1 MYQTIANL
9 RNIEMDGL
17 AADWQTLAH
26 VFACRLNSKQRN
38 QVTIHAGIHRIES
51 IYHCFVNVAMFYII
65 TTNLH
70 PFFFIL
76 KASLRF

>member
-26 VFACRLNSKQRN
+26 VFAWRVNKPN
-38 QVTIHAGIHRIES
+38 QPRYAATEKKND
-51 IYHCFVNVAMFYII
+51 CLCNQ
-65 TTNLH
+65 
-70 PFFFIL
+70 
-76 KASLRF
+76 

>member
-26 VFACRLNSKQRN
+26 VFASRLNMSATAWQLYFLALCSTKP
-38 QVTIHAGIHRIES
+38 GS
-51 IYHCFVNVAMFYII
+51 
-65 TTNLH
+65 
-70 PFFFIL
+70 
-76 KASLRF
+76 